1 MEFHQIDP
9 TVFYGLVFDYLLC
22 SDIDFPQV
30 NYSYFGI
37 GRKA

>member
-9 TVFYGLVFDYLLC
+9 SVLYGFVNAYLLC
-22 SDIDFPQV
+22 FDIDFPQV